1 MALGPTCST
10 GVTLIL
16 PLSFNSRV
24 LSEGMEESAL
34 KGIQRA
40 SEGLT
45 PQTFPGPKQQC
56 KAWNFRKWF
65 QGRAPSS
72 SASPAIPGQSWS
84 LLCSWQGDNCQANHS
99 IPGTCSGKQ
108 PLTCH
113 NWSHDLVM
121 RPASCPDWN
130 STINQSAFYFLLCSP
145 FSYFFHILFCF
156 IFFFILFV
164 LVLFLCLFFS
174 VNPEVPRN

>member
-1 MALGPTCST
+1 MAPGPTCST
-10 GVTLIL
+10 GVALIL

-24 LSEGMEESAL
+24 LSKGMEESAL

-65 QGRAPSS
+65 QGRAPSK

-99 IPGTCSGKQ
+99 IPRMCSGKQ

-113 NWSHDLVM
+113 NWSDDLVM

-130 STINQSAFYFLLCSP
+130 STNNQSAFCFLLCSLF

-156 IFFFILFV
+156 IFIFYSFCFGFVSLFV
-164 LVLFLCLFFS
+164 FFC
-174 VNPEVPRN
+174 